1 MLYCHKFYGKNSGFQ
16 ADIVRRFCK
25 KKPCIFVACICEI
38 CRISHKKLLLPRS
51 VSVAFIVVASESE
64 VMLVNF
70 VHKIFLQPLS
80 SRAKVTLI
88 KNAPTGAK
96 GVTTYTSSACTF

>member
-1 MLYCHKFYGKNSGFQ
+1 MHAFIAKYVESPTKNY
-16 ADIVRRFCK
+16 FC
-25 KKPCIFVACICEI
+25 PG
-38 CRISHKKLLLPRS
+38 LLS
-51 VSVAFIVVASESE
+51 AVAFIVVVASESE

-88 KNAPTGAK
+88 KNAPTWAK
-96 GVTTYTSSACTF
+96 GVTTYLLSLSRYS

>member
-1 MLYCHKFYGKNSGFQ
+1 
-16 ADIVRRFCK
+16 
-25 KKPCIFVACICEI
+25 
-38 CRISHKKLLLPRS
+38 
-51 VSVAFIVVASESE
+51 
-64 VMLVNF
+64 MLVNF

-96 GVTTYTSSACTF
+96 GVTTYLLSLSRYS